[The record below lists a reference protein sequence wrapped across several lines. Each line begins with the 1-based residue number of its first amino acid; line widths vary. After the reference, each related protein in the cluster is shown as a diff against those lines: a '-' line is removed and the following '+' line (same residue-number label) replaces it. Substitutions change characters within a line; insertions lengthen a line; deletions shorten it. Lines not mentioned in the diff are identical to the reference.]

1 MGSNGS
7 RPGAGPGND
16 GRRPGSAS
24 EQRPLRIDASML
36 DTTAR
41 RETPRYAPPPKPT
54 DDDGLPLESA
64 KIDFERGMSVMPAL
78 TLIIIIANT
87 LIFFDELV
95 RGALKSNEAIIA
107 AGALQRSYVL
117 DGEVWRLWSAAFLH
131 GSTEHLVGNMIALY
145 ILGMALEHGVGRWPM
160 IFLYMAGAT
169 VASLFSIMA
178 GDHPSVGAS
187 GAIFALMGGLVALLR
202 VHRKKLKMRDN
213 RIMSAVWVWGGVQ
226 LLLGAAD
233 PRIDNAA
240 HLGGFLAG
248 WLVGGALTLRLSAPV
263 DE

>member
-1 MGSNGS
+1 MSGAAK
-7 RPGAGPGND
+7 RPSGN
-16 GRRPGSAS
+16 RNPI
-24 EQRPLRIDASML
+24 RIDASML

-41 RETPRYAPPPKPT
+41 RDVPRYAPPPKLV
-54 DDDGLPLESA
+54 DDNGISLEEPA
-64 KIDFERGMSVMPAL
+64 RIDFERGMSVFPAL
-78 TLIIIIANT
+78 TLAIIVANV

-95 RGALKSNEAIIA
+95 RGALRSNEAIIR

-117 DGEVWRLWSAAFLH
+117 DGEVWRLWSSAFLH

-145 ILGMALEHGVGRWPM
+145 ILGMALEHGVGRVPM
-160 IFLYMAGAT
+160 LIVYGIGAT
-169 VASLFSIMA
+169 AAGIFSILS

-213 RIMSAVWVWGGVQ
+213 RIMTAVWIWGGIQ

-240 HLGGFLAG
+240 HLGGFLSG
-248 WLVGGALTLRLSAPV
+248 WLVGGALTLRLRPLE
-263 DE
+263 D

>member
-1 MGSNGS
+1 MSGEGKRPAGAPRDNGH
-7 RPGAGPGND
+7 GPGSMPD
-16 GRRPGSAS
+16 
-24 EQRPLRIDASML
+24 QRPLRIDASML

-41 RETPRYAPPPKPT
+41 REAPRYAPPSKPV
-54 DDDGLPLESA
+54 DEDGIPLEPA
-64 KIDFERGMSVMPAL
+64 RIDFERGMSVMPAL
-78 TLIIIIANT
+78 TLLIIVANT

-95 RGALKSNEAIIA
+95 RGALESNEAIIA

-169 VASLFSIMA
+169 VASLFSIMS

-187 GAIFALMGGLVALLR
+187 GAIFALMGGLVSLLR

-213 RIMSAVWVWGGVQ
+213 RIMSAVWIWGGVQ

-248 WLVGGALTLRLSAPV
+248 WLVGGALTLRLSAPI